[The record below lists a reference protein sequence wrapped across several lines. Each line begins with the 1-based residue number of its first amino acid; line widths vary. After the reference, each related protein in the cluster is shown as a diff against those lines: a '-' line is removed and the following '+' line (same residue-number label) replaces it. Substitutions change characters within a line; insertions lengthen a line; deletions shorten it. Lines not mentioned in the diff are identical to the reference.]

1 MGDTADNG
9 CCSKSADN
17 GCCSCN
23 ALCLQEEDNLTL
35 EQYQRQD
42 EVRIR
47 DLTAELEKL
56 SKQVRQHWCGF
67 FWSQAHNK

>member
-1 MGDTADNG
+1 MRYPCQYRHVGCQCQLAVNSVDNRCG
-9 CCSKSADN
+9 
-17 GCCSCN
+17 SCG

-56 SKQVRQHWCGF
+56 SKQVWHF
-67 FWSQAHNK
+67 

>member
-1 MGDTADNG
+1 MRHPCQYRHIG
-9 CCSKSADN
+9 CHCQLVINSAGN
-17 GCCSCN
+17 RCCSCD
-23 ALCLQEEDNLTL
+23 ASCLQEEDNLTL

-56 SKQVRQHWCGF
+56 SKQV
-67 FWSQAHNK
+67 